1 MANAELKKCIVEKI
15 YTNGEFVRM
24 LYLSDYY
31 GQLQEKKGIEKKYTL
46 VWNLKARLVYTYG
59 DDIQI

>member
-15 YTNGEFVRM
+15 YTNSEFVRM

>member
-1 MANAELKKCIVEKI
+1 MANAEFKKYIVEKI
-15 YTNGEFVRM
+15 YTNGEFVTM

-31 GQLQEKKGIEKKYTL
+31 GQLQEKKGTEKKGTL

-59 DDIQI
+59 DHIQI